1 MRLKNDFDHD
11 ICKRTTFLAFCT
23 WLNDQRHSFENLQTQ
38 GHHKPKENN
47 AFRWL
52 IHAWLSKN
60 MALLLERHAHLA

>member
-1 MRLKNDFDHD
+1 MTLIMIDGYF
-11 ICKRTTFLAFCT
+11 CKRTTF
-23 WLNDQRHSFENLQTQ
+23 WLFAHGSMIKDTVLKISKHKV
-38 GHHKPKENN
+38 HHPRENN

>member
-1 MRLKNDFDHD
+1 MD
-11 ICKRTTFLAFCT
+11 IFVKRTTF
-23 WLNDQRHSFENLQTQ
+23 WLFAHGSMIKDTVLKISNQTQ